1 MKKLVQSLFL
11 LLFVASVAF
20 AQDRTVTGTVKA
32 KEDGLPLP
40 GVSVKVKGTNLGIQ
54 SDANGKYSLK
64 VPSGSN
70 TIIFSFI
77 GFLNLES
84 TIPTT
89 NVLNV
94 SLASDNKILNEV
106 VVTAGGLEVSKRELG
121 NASTSISAAT
131 LTQAKPFNVASGL
144 TGKVAGLQV
153 NAVSSGVNPNVRLVL
168 RGNRSLLGNNQ
179 ALVVL
184 DNVIVPNSILGNL
197 NPEDIENIQVLNGAG
212 AAALYGSEASN
223 GALIIT
229 TKKGKVGP
237 AVIKLSNTT
246 NVESVSYLPKLQKSF
261 GSGTGNDDVPSY
273 TPFENQQ
280 YGPAFDG
287 SLRQI
292 GRPLS
297 DGSIQTVPYAASTA
311 KDDFWE
317 NGINNQTDFSISSAD
332 VNSSYYISGQYFDQV
347 STVPGDKYNRFSLRL
362 NGTRDLGNKVDL
374 SFTANYVQNRYD
386 LSTATGTA
394 FNDLLQ
400 SPSQIPVTNYKN
412 WRTDKFANPNGYYND
427 YYDNPY
433 FTLDNNRQNV
443 RNDYLT
449 GNTQLRYSPAKWVTL
464 TGRVGI
470 STRNNSGKNYQGVFN
485 FTDYTRSVS
494 SSKTDINGAIGD
506 SAGYSTQLLTDLFA
520 EFKKDINKDLKLK
533 FLTGYQGRNN
543 NSKSV
548 SISANGLAIPGLYN
562 ISNIL
567 ANPNAGEGSATTR
580 QYGVYGK
587 FTANYKSYLY
597 LTVQGRNDWVSV
609 LAVDNQSFF
618 YPAADVSFVASDA
631 LGFLKKSKVID
642 ELKLRGG
649 VSKVGNVNIG
659 AYSLVPTFGQGAG
672 YPYNSVPGF
681 GLSSRIV
688 SNNLKP
694 EITTGFETGFD
705 LSLFDGK
712 ITTNATY
719 YQTTT
724 DDQTVPIQIS
734 SATGFSSFLTNTGT
748 VSNKGLETAIRVTPI
763 RKKDLEV
770 SVGAN
775 YTRNVNNVES
785 ISNSLPQINLFGN
798 AASRV
803 IAQEGKPFPYLQ
815 ATNYQK
821 DPQGRIIVDR
831 LTGYPTVS
839 TDFLDVGQTDPTD
852 RLGLDASVRW
862 KQFSFATVFEYRTGN
877 FIYNSVA
884 TGYDFSGAGIRTI
897 SFNRERFVVPNSSYL
912 DPTNAGS
919 YIANNSVTVRNGG
932 TEFWTDGPHN
942 TAVGSNY
949 IHSAAFWKLRELS
962 LSYTVPTKF
971 LGGTKFVKGATLAL
985 QGRNLFQ
992 WVPNSNIYSDPEFS
1006 AAGAD
1011 SNAIGITTLGQT
1023 PPSRYYGA
1031 TVSFTF

>member
-11 LLFVASVAF
+11 LLFIASVAF

-40 GVSVKVKGTNLGIQ
+40 GVSVKVKGTNLGVQ

-64 VPSGSN
+64 VPNGSN
-70 TIIFSFI
+70 TLVFSFI
-77 GFLNLES
+77 GFVNQES
-84 TIPTT
+84 TIPSS
-89 NVLNV
+89 NVVNV
-94 SLASDNKILNEV
+94 TLASDFKTLNEV
-106 VVTAGGLEVSKRELG
+106 VVTAGGIEVSKRELG
-121 NASTSISAAT
+121 NASTTITAAT

-144 TGKVAGLQV
+144 TGKVAGLQI

-197 NPEDIENIQVLNGAG
+197 NPEDIENVTVLNGAG

-229 TKKGKVGP
+229 TKKGKAGAP
-237 AVIKLSNTT
+237 QIKLSNTT
-246 NVESVSYLPKLQKSF
+246 NIEEVSYLPKLQKSF

-292 GRPLS
+292 GRPLA
-297 DGSIQTVPYAASTA
+297 DGSIQTIPYAASSA

-317 NGINNQTDFSISSAD
+317 AGLNNQTDFSISSGD
-332 VNSSYYISGQYFDQV
+332 EKSTYYVAGQYFDQV
-347 STVPGDKYNRFSLRL
+347 STVPGDKYNRFSLRV
-362 NGTRDLGNKVDL
+362 NGTKDLGNKVDL
-374 SFTANYVQNRYD
+374 AFTANYVQNRYA
-386 LSTATGTA
+386 LSTATGSA

-412 WRTDKFANPNGYYND
+412 WRTDPFANPNGYYND

-433 FTLDNNRQNV
+433 FSLDNNRQDV

-449 GNTQLRYSPAKWVTL
+449 GNTQIRYSPAKWVTV

-470 STRNNSGKNYQGVFN
+470 STRNASSKNYSGVFI
-485 FTDYTRSVS
+485 FSDYTKSIS
-494 SSKTDINGAIGD
+494 ASKTDINGGIGD
-506 SAGYSTQLLTDLFA
+506 GSSYSTQLLSDLFA
-520 EFKKDINKDLKLK
+520 EFKHDLNKDIKLK

-543 NSKSV
+543 TAKSV

-567 ANPNAGEGSATTR
+567 GNPDASEGNSTTR

-609 LAVDNQSFF
+609 LAKDNQSFF
-618 YPAADVSFVASDA
+618 YPAADLSFVASDA
-631 LGFLKKSKVID
+631 LDFLKNSKVID
-642 ELKLRGG
+642 ELKIRGG

-672 YPYNSVPGF
+672 YPYNGVPGF

-712 ITTNATY
+712 LTTNVTY
-719 YQTTT
+719 YQTSTQ
-724 DDQTVPIQIS
+724 DQTVPVQIS
-734 SATGFSSFLTNTGT
+734 SASGFTTFLTNTGT
-748 VSNKGLETAIRVTPI
+748 VSNKGLETAVRVTPI
-763 RKKDLEV
+763 RKKDLDV
-770 SVGAN
+770 SIGAN
-775 YTRNVNNVES
+775 YTRNVNKVVS

-803 IAQEGKPFPYLQ
+803 VAQEGKSFPYLQ

-821 DPQGRIIVDR
+821 DPQGRIIVDAI
-831 LTGYPTVS
+831 TGYPTVS

-862 KQFSFATVFEYRTGN
+862 KQFNFATVFEYRTGN

-884 TGYDFSGAGIRTI
+884 TGYDFSGAGIRTV
-897 SFNRERFVVPNSSYL
+897 SFNRERFVVPNSSYA
-912 DPTNAGS
+912 DPANPGS
-919 YIANNSVTVRNGG
+919 FTANNNITVRNGG

-942 TAVGSNY
+942 TGVGANY

-971 LGGTKFVKGATLAL
+971 LGASKFVKGATVAL
-985 QGRNLFQ
+985 QGRNLFL
-992 WVPNSNIYSDPEFS
+992 WVPNSNIYSDPEYS